1 MNKIY
6 DNGEMLL
13 GEVKNIRE
21 YTQQQFKNNNIEEW
35 EKDNILNELEEF
47 DQNDIVTIN
56 YDNGMGLS
64 IDFWTESD
72 VIGGNK

>member
-13 GEVKNIRE
+13 GEVKKIRE
-21 YTQQQFKNNNIEEW
+21 YTQQQFKDNHIEDW